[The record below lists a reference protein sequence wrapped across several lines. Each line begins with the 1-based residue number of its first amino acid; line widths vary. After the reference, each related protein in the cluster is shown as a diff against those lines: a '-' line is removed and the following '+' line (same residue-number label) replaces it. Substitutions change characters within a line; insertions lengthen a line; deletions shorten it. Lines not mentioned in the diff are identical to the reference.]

1 MKRRSKRDKARVQR
15 HATVKRAPSLPR
27 PQTVAPAKLRPGAL
41 PYPPSPRPLVS
52 HAPLGMTGFV
62 VLMAL
67 LMALNATA
75 IDIMLPAMPLIGAD
89 LGVADANAVQLVIT
103 AYLAGFGSGQFF
115 MGALSD
121 RFGRRPVLIGGLI
134 AYGIGGLLCAMA
146 PDFGI
151 LLAARA
157 AQGFGAAAP
166 RIIVT
171 AVVRDCYTGRQ
182 MAKVTSF
189 AMMAFMAAPVFAPSI
204 GQAIMLAG
212 SWRMVFGFLAI
223 YASVVLTACA
233 LLLPETLPV
242 AHRRGLSARALGQSL
257 GAVLGTRQTIGYA
270 LASGLFFGAL
280 FGFIKSAQPIL
291 ADLYGLGPWFPILFG
306 GIALFIALAAFVN
319 AMLVGRLGMR
329 RLSHGAVALF
339 TVVSGVLAT
348 LAVQGP
354 VPLWVFVGLIAA
366 AMTLVGLVFSNFNAL
381 AMEPQGA
388 FAGLASSIIGG
399 LTTLIGA
406 TGGFL
411 IGQAYDGTVLP
422 LAVGYALCGT
432 ATLFVITITERGR
445 LFSDGRKETR
455 P

>member
-1 MKRRSKRDKARVQR
+1 
-15 HATVKRAPSLPR
+15 
-27 PQTVAPAKLRPGAL
+27 
-41 PYPPSPRPLVS
+41 
-52 HAPLGMTGFV
+52 MTGFV

-75 IDIMLPAMPLIGAD
+75 IDIMLPAMPLIGTD
-89 LGVADANAVQLVIT
+89 LGVADPNAVQLVIT
-103 AYLAGFGSGQFF
+103 AYLAGFGIGQFF

-134 AYGIGGLLCAMA
+134 AYGLGGLLCAVS
-146 PDFGI
+146 PDFGV

-204 GQAIMLAG
+204 GQAIMIAG
-212 SWRMVFGFLAI
+212 SWRMIFGFLAI
-223 YASVVLTACA
+223 YASVVLAACA
-233 LLLPETLPV
+233 VFLPETLPP
-242 AHRRGLSARALGQSL
+242 AYRRGLNLRALAQSL
-257 GAVLGTRQTIGYA
+257 GMVLSARQTMGYA

-280 FGFIKSAQPIL
+280 FGFIASAQPIL
-291 ADLYGLGPWFPILFG
+291 ATLYGLGPWFPVLFG
-306 GIALFIALAAFVN
+306 GIALSIALAAFVN

-329 RLSHGAVALF
+329 RLSHGAVMLF
-339 TVVSGVLAT
+339 TLVSGVLA
-348 LAVQGP
+348 AFAIQGP
-354 VPLWVFVGLIAA
+354 VPLWLFVGLIAT
-366 AMTLVGLVFSNFNAL
+366 AMMLVGLVFSNFNAL

-388 FAGLASSIIGG
+388 AAGIASSVIGG

-406 TGGFL
+406 TGGYL
-411 IGQAYDGTVLP
+411 IGQAYDGTILP
-422 LAVGYALCGT
+422 LALGYAGCGT
-432 ATLFVITITERGR
+432 ATLLVLTITEGGR
-445 LFSDGRKETR
+445 LFSDPRATTR
-455 P
+455 V